1 MRRNNFKRV
10 AAFSMAAVMLCGSAF
25 TVMAA
30 DETNSAE
37 GTGKYEGKD
46 GEKPLISIT
55 LPTSSELT
63 GVYDYI
69 ADPNDLLTQ
78 AKDHGSLGSSATIET
93 NAGILF
99 KTDTNKYGPKSKKFE
114 VESQNMQDIDVTVA
128 VKIKEAGD
136 SLIKYAADDTFTDST
151 DNELYLAITNAAAS
165 ADDLEAVPLTAS
177 GATMTQPAAG
187 VAANYEL
194 VYNSTDSKYEYTK
207 KSSPSGWSKVAF
219 DMTGAI
225 NTAAE
230 WGEGVKFPKI
240 EVTWSYAE
248 HKDSALSKTTIS
260 GAANTVQVDS
270 GITVTK
276 VALIKKGTTTE
287 IACTTSN
294 YTFNASTGVLTV
306 TASML
311 SNNVGGTIRVTLSN
325 GTTEDLTIQ

>member
-10 AAFSMAAVMLCGSAF
+10 AAFSMAAVMLCGSAM

-30 DETNSAE
+30 DDTNSAE

-165 ADDLEAVPLTAS
+165 ADDLEAVPLTAT

-187 VAANYEL
+187 VAGNYEL
-194 VYNSTDSKYEYTK
+194 TYNTTDSKYEYALK
-207 KSSPSGWSKVAF
+207 GSGTTAWNKVAF

-230 WGEGVKFPKI
+230 WGENVKFPKI

-248 HKDSALSKTTIS
+248 HTDAYVSATSVSTAAKSLTLS
-260 GAANTVQVDS
+260 
-270 GITVTK
+270 
-276 VALIKKGTTTE
+276 LP
-287 IACTTSN
+287 
-294 YTFNASTGVLTV
+294 TGVTV
-306 TASML
+306 SKVDLVLSGNPTTLVSGNQYSVSATAINFTKYAS
-311 SNNVGGTIRVTLSN
+311 SWVGGSLKITYSDGHVDTVAC
-325 GTTEDLTIQ
+325 Q

>member
-1 MRRNNFKRV
+1 MSRKNFKRI
-10 AAFSMAAVMLCGSAF
+10 AAFSMAAVMMCGSAL

-37 GTGKYEGKD
+37 GTGTYEGKD
-46 GEKPLISIT
+46 GEMPIISIT
-55 LPTSSELT
+55 LPTSAELQ
-63 GVYDYI
+63 GIYDYR
-69 ADPNDLLTQ
+69 ADPNDLLSS
-78 AKDHGSLGSSATIET
+78 AADNGSLGSGATIAT
-93 NAGILF
+93 NKGILF
-99 KTDTNKYGPKSKKFE
+99 KTDTNKYGPTSKKFE
-114 VESQNMQDIDVTVA
+114 IESQNMQDIDVTVA

-136 SLIKYAADDTFTDST
+136 SFIKYAAADTFTGT
-151 DNELYLAITNAAAS
+151 DNELYLALTNGLTG
-165 ADDLEAVPLTAS
+165 DDLETAPLTAA
-177 GATMTQPAAG
+177 GATMTQTAAG
-187 VAANYEL
+187 VESNYEL
-194 VYNSTDSKYEYTK
+194 KYNATDSKYEYAL
-207 KSSPSGWSKVAF
+207 KSSPTGWKKVGF

-230 WGEGVKFPKI
+230 WGEGVKFPKV

-287 IACTTSN
+287 IACTSSN

-306 TASML
+306 TAGML

-325 GTTEDLTIQ
+325 GTTEDLAIQ

>member
-55 LPTSSELT
+55 LPTSAELT

-69 ADPNDLLTQ
+69 ADPNDLLSQ

-151 DNELYLAITNAAAS
+151 DNELYLALTNAAAS
-165 ADDLEAVPLTAS
+165 ADDLEAVPLTAA
-177 GATMTQPAAG
+177 GATMTQSAAG
-187 VAANYEL
+187 VEGNYEL
-194 VYNSTDSKYEYTK
+194 KYNTTDSKYEYALK
-207 KSSPSGWSKVAF
+207 GSGTTAWNKVAF

-248 HKDSALSKTTIS
+248 HKDAYVSATSVSTAAKSLTLSLPTGVTVSKVELVLSGNTTALIS
-260 GAANTVQVDS
+260 GNQYSVSATAINFTKYASSWAGGSLKITYSDGHVD
-270 GITVTK
+270 TVT
-276 VALIKKGTTTE
+276 
-287 IACTTSN
+287 C
-294 YTFNASTGVLTV
+294 
-306 TASML
+306 
-311 SNNVGGTIRVTLSN
+311 
-325 GTTEDLTIQ
+325 Q

>member
-1 MRRNNFKRV
+1 MSRKNLMRV
-10 AAFSMAAVMLCGSAF
+10 AAFSMAAVMMCGSAL

-37 GTGKYEGKD
+37 GTGTYEGKD

-55 LPTSSELT
+55 LQTSAELS
-63 GVYDYI
+63 GVYDYR
-69 ADPNDLLTQ
+69 ADPNNLLGT
-78 AKDHGSLGSSATIET
+78 AADNGSLGTDATINT
-93 NAGILF
+93 NKGILF
-99 KTDTNKYGPKSKKFE
+99 ETATDTYGPTSKKFE

-136 SLIKYAADDTFTDST
+136 SLIKYAAADTFTGT
-151 DNELYLAITNAAAS
+151 DNELYLALTNGLTG
-165 ADDLEAVPLTAS
+165 DDLETAPLTAA
-177 GATMTQPAAG
+177 GATMTQSAAG
-187 VAANYEL
+187 VEGNYEL
-194 VYNSTDSKYEYTK
+194 KYNQTNSKYEYALK
-207 KSSPSGWSKVAF
+207 ASASGWNKVAF

-248 HKDSALSKTTIS
+248 HKDSVLSKTTIS

-276 VALIKKGTTTE
+276 VALIKAGTTTE
-287 IACTTSN
+287 IACTSSH

-325 GTTEDLTIQ
+325 GTTEDLAIQ